1 MHEHCTTKMCKGIS
15 MKFLCII
22 SGCPAGARK
31 WHISN
36 FAMLL
41 HSKYLPGVEWTPG
54 NFHNQSWEMQPRIRA
69 TVRSRPRICM
79 MVYRSGL
86 SVFPVTAC
94 RRKVETSAT
103 VPGKA
108 AGFAL

>member
-22 SGCPAGARK
+22 SGCPAGTRK

-54 NFHNQSWEMQPRIRA
+54 NFDHQSWEMQPRIRA
-69 TVRSRPRICM
+69 TVRSQPRICM

-86 SVFPVTAC
+86 SVFPVTA
-94 RRKVETSAT
+94 
-103 VPGKA
+103 
-108 AGFAL
+108 